1 MSSLN
6 LAQLV
11 KSTAN
16 SSVSIL
22 KSKIN
27 KISLL
32 VFTILATISNTIT
45 MYAAGADEFKLGTER
60 FKFTEIDTLVSMGAR
75 TLQYFAGGIAVVFLI
90 INGIKIMTS
99 SDSQRAMEEA
109 KSGIW
114 KIMLGCGVVFLA
126 ATLVGIFFTA
136 VNK

>member
-1 MSSLN
+1 MNTVITNTSSNFKLN
-6 LAQLV
+6 AIKFGLIL
-11 KSTAN
+11 STIFALLSN
-16 SSVSIL
+16 S
-22 KSKIN
+22 
-27 KISLL
+27 
-32 VFTILATISNTIT
+32 IT
-45 MYAAGADEFKLGTER
+45 LYAAGADEFKLGTDR
-60 FKFTEIDTLVSMGAR
+60 FKFDQIDTLVSMGAR

-99 SDSQRAMEEA
+99 SDSHRAMEEA

-126 ATLVGIFFTA
+126 ATLVGIFFAA

>member
-1 MSSLN
+1 MNTAITNVFTNLKSIFLKSISVLN
-6 LAQLV
+6 LAV
-11 KSTAN
+11 I
-16 SSVSIL
+16 SIL
-22 KSKIN
+22 
-27 KISLL
+27 
-32 VFTILATISNTIT
+32 SNSIT
-45 MYAAGADEFKLGTER
+45 LYAAGADEFKLGNER
-60 FKFTEIDTLVSMGAR
+60 FKFAEIDTLVSMGAR

-99 SDSQRAMEEA
+99 SDSHRAMEEA

-126 ATLVGIFFTA
+126 ATLVGIFFAA

>member
-1 MSSLN
+1 M
-6 LAQLV
+6 
-11 KSTAN
+11 
-16 SSVSIL
+16 
-22 KSKIN
+22 
-27 KISLL
+27 
-32 VFTILATISNTIT
+32 NTIKT
-45 MYAAGADEFKLGTER
+45 NTFKNFKLNAIKFGLIVATTFAIFSNSITLFAAGADEFKLGTDR
-60 FKFTEIDTLVSMGAR
+60 FKFDQIDTLVSMGAR

-99 SDSQRAMEEA
+99 SDSHRAMEEA

>member
-1 MSSLN
+1 MNNLKSIFLKSVSVLN
-6 LAQLV
+6 LAV
-11 KSTAN
+11 I
-16 SSVSIL
+16 SIL
-22 KSKIN
+22 
-27 KISLL
+27 
-32 VFTILATISNTIT
+32 SNSIT
-45 MYAAGADEFKLGTER
+45 LYAAGADEFKLGNER
-60 FKFTEIDTLVSMGAR
+60 FKFAEIDTLVSMGAR

-99 SDSQRAMEEA
+99 SDSHRAMEEA

-126 ATLVGIFFTA
+126 ATLVGIFFAA

>member
-1 MSSLN
+1 MQKLSYKFASIF
-6 LAQLV
+6 
-11 KSTAN
+11 STVAT
-16 SSVSIL
+16 
-22 KSKIN
+22 
-27 KISLL
+27 ISL
-32 VFTILATISNTIT
+32 TILATLSDTIT
-45 MYAAGADEFKLGTER
+45 LYAAGADEFKLGTER
-60 FKFTEIDTLVSMGAR
+60 FKFDQIDTLVSMGAR

-109 KSGIW
+109 KSGVW
-114 KIMLGCGVVFLA
+114 KIMLGCGIVFLA